1 MLYSP
6 LVSQE
11 GGSKARA
18 TRSKPIVPTPRMTE
32 GRGTIQGSPR
42 TLETGERGTGGVRL
56 PYLPGLDGLR
66 ALAVIAVLLYHA
78 ELSWIPGG
86 FLGVEV
92 FFVISGYL
100 ITALLLAEHRQRG
113 RVDLKAFWLRRA
125 RRLLPALYLLL
136 VVTLTFT
143 VVFLPE
149 EVARLRNDAAA
160 AFAYITNWYLIF
172 NNESYFETVGRP
184 SLLLHL
190 WSLAVEEQF
199 YLLWPPLFVAGMMLL
214 RRYTL
219 LVALAGAAAAAL
231 LMAFLYQPDV
241 DPSRIYYGTDTRAT
255 GLLLGAALAFVW
267 APRRGTDLTLMKR
280 FAAARRRRLRHAKQQ
295 GQFRARWG
303 WTGPLLLDVVGLAAL
318 GGLVS
323 FCMLLDQYQPFLYQ
337 GGLALVAL
345 TTVVVI
351 MVTVHPHT
359 RLGAGLLG
367 RWPLRW
373 IGLRSYGIYLWHWPV
388 FMVTRPELDVSITGV
403 LLLILRLAATLVLA
417 DLSYRFVETPIRRGA
432 LGRAWKTLGEAQ
444 GARRWWLG
452 AGWTGAIGTGV
463 ASCVVLGVAL
473 AHAQPPT
480 PPSYLSVES
489 IHTEA
494 PTSDTRDLG
503 ATSESETPETDTAAS
518 TTSETDTVDLA
529 SAPETAAE
537 RIEKTAAS
545 APASRVTAI
554 GDSVMIGAAGELEQ
568 TIDNLSIEADVGL
581 QAPAAIDILRKRRD
595 AGRLGEVVVVH
606 IGSNGA
612 FSEEQFEDMMEV
624 LADVRRVVFVNVKV
638 PRPWEQPNNAVLAEG
653 VQQYTN
659 AVLVDWYAASTGRPE
674 LFVNDGIHLQYEG
687 QRVYTDLISAHLE
700 AP

>member
-1 MLYSP
+1 
-6 LVSQE
+6 
-11 GGSKARA
+11 
-18 TRSKPIVPTPRMTE
+18 MTE
-32 GRGTIQGSPR
+32 GRGTIQRSLR
-42 TLETGERGTGGVRL
+42 TFETGERKAGGVRL

-78 ELSWIPGG
+78 ELRWIPGG

-136 VVTLTFT
+136 VVTLAFAI
-143 VVFLPE
+143 VCLPE

-160 AFAYITNWYLIF
+160 AFAYVTNWYLVF

-199 YLLWPPLFVAGMMLL
+199 YVLWPPLFVVGIMLL

-219 LVALAGAAAAAL
+219 LVALAGAAASAL
-231 LMAFLYQPDV
+231 LMAILYQPDV

-280 FAAARRRRLRHAKQQ
+280 FAAARRRRLRHTSQQ
-295 GQFRARWG
+295 RQFRARWG

-323 FCMLLDQYQPFLYQ
+323 FCILLDQYQPFLYQ

-388 FMVTRPELDVSITGV
+388 FMVTRPELDVLITGTP
-403 LLLILRLAATLVLA
+403 LLILRLAATLVLA

-432 LGRAWKTLGEAQ
+432 LGRAWKALREAR

-452 AGWTGAIGTGV
+452 AGWAGAVGAGT

-473 AHAQPPT
+473 AYAQPPA

-494 PTSDTRDLG
+494 SAPTPDTRDLG
-503 ATSESETPETDTAAS
+503 ATSETETPETGTAAS
-518 TTSETDTVDLA
+518 ITSETDTVDLA
-529 SAPETAAE
+529 TAPEAAAE
-537 RIEKTAAS
+537 R
-545 APASRVTAI
+545 APESRVTAI

-581 QAPAAIDILRKRRD
+581 QAPAAIDILRKRR
-595 AGRLGEVVVVH
+595 
-606 IGSNGA
+606 
-612 FSEEQFEDMMEV
+612 
-624 LADVRRVVFVNVKV
+624 
-638 PRPWEQPNNAVLAEG
+638 
-653 VQQYTN
+653 
-659 AVLVDWYAASTGRPE
+659 
-674 LFVNDGIHLQYEG
+674 
-687 QRVYTDLISAHLE
+687 
-700 AP
+700 

>member
-1 MLYSP
+1 
-6 LVSQE
+6 
-11 GGSKARA
+11 
-18 TRSKPIVPTPRMTE
+18 MTE
-32 GRGTIQGSPR
+32 GRGTIQRSLR
-42 TLETGERGTGGVRL
+42 TFETGERKAGGVRL

-78 ELSWIPGG
+78 ELRWIPGG

-92 FFVISGYL
+92 FFVISGYM

-113 RVDLKAFWLRRA
+113 RVDFKAFWLRRA

-136 VVTLTFT
+136 VVTL
-143 VVFLPE
+143 
-149 EVARLRNDAAA
+149 
-160 AFAYITNWYLIF
+160 AFA
-172 NNESYFETVGRP
+172 
-184 SLLLHL
+184 
-190 WSLAVEEQF
+190 AVSA
-199 YLLWPPLFVAGMMLL
+199 W
-214 RRYTL
+214 
-219 LVALAGAAAAAL
+219 
-231 LMAFLYQPDV
+231 LMAILYQPDV

-280 FAAARRRRLRHAKQQ
+280 FAAARRRRLRHTSQQ
-295 GQFRARWG
+295 RQFRARWG
-303 WTGPLLLDVVGLAAL
+303 WTGPLLLDVVGLGAL

-323 FCMLLDQYQPFLYQ
+323 FCILLDQYQPFLYQ

-345 TTVVVI
+345 ATVVVI

-388 FMVTRPELDVSITGV
+388 FMVTRPELDVLITGAP
-403 LLLILRLAATLVLA
+403 LLILRLAATLVLA

-432 LGRAWKTLGEAQ
+432 LGRAWTALREAR

-452 AGWTGAIGTGV
+452 AGWAGAVGAGA

-473 AHAQPPT
+473 AHAQPPA

-489 IHTEA
+489 IHTESSA
-494 PTSDTRDLG
+494 PTPDTRDLG
-503 ATSESETPETDTAAS
+503 ATSETETPETGTAAS
-518 TTSETDTVDLA
+518 TTSETDTVELTT
-529 SAPETAAE
+529 APEAAAE
-537 RIEKTAAS
+537 R

-554 GDSVMIGAAGELEQ
+554 GDSVMIGATGELEQ
-568 TIDNLSIEADVGL
+568 TIDNLAIEADVGL

-595 AGRLGEVVVVH
+595 AKQLGEVVVVH

-612 FSEEQFEDMMEV
+612 FSEEQFEEMMEV
-624 LADVRRVVFVNVKV
+624 LAAVHRVVFVNVK
-638 PRPWEQPNNAVLAEG
+638 
-653 VQQYTN
+653 
-659 AVLVDWYAASTGRPE
+659 
-674 LFVNDGIHLQYEG
+674 
-687 QRVYTDLISAHLE
+687 
-700 AP
+700 